1 MELRH
6 LQTFAAAARLGSFTR
21 AGRSLGITQAAVS
34 QHIAAL
40 EKELSR
46 RLFDRVKRSVSLTP
60 AGERLVQYAA
70 KILELHDAAQRD
82 IRHGDGALSGSL
94 RIAASTVPAEVVLPE
109 LLAKFREQYPQVHET
124 VRIADSAATI
134 RAVEHGEAD
143 LGIVGEKP
151 SGKPLT
157 ARAIGHDELILVVA
171 ASSPLAARRR
181 ISAKQLRQAP
191 LVLREPGSGSRH
203 CVERALADIG
213 LSLRDLT
220 VAMEMNANDSIRQAV
235 ARGLAAA
242 FLSRAT
248 IKKELAAGTLVQI
261 TVPGLRAARD
271 LYVISNPKHPT
282 TPAAKAFMDFAN
294 VEGKPLR
301 KAGKQE
307 K

>member
-21 AGRSLGITQAAVS
+21 AGNSLGITQAAVS

-46 RLFDRVKRSVSLTP
+46 RLFDRVKRSVRLTP
-60 AGERLVQYAA
+60 AGERLVEYAA
-70 KILELHDAAQRD
+70 KILDLHDAAQRD
-82 IRHGDGALSGSL
+82 IRHGDGSLSGSL

-134 RAVEHGEAD
+134 RAVEQGEAD

-151 SGKPLT
+151 SGKSLT

-248 IKKELAAGTLVQI
+248 IKKELAAGTFVQV

-282 TPAAKAFMDFAN
+282 TAAAKAFLEFAN